1 MPSKTY
7 LFLSLLCHAAVVAL
21 WWFGPS
27 LPTIELAGLSLP
39 GQAPSQKQTVQV
51 RLKNDAEASSE
62 PRGNRATKQPQGV
75 PAPRLDGQMAAAES
89 QHRGSPNGAGL
100 SVVQLEP
107 TAPLQTQ
114 RKAGPDGRSGEEATA
129 SREPPP
135 PIRYAGAPQATK
147 TVDQPQLIAQPNG
160 VGQQGPPAI
169 LASARPGTTESP
181 RPSTEVLPVADGPR
195 RDDGLQAPAFNVY
208 LPPDDI
214 DLILLA
220 RQGILLVLCEQDQY
234 LVEGTL
240 RNPLRV
246 FPATSQ
252 QLRSFSERALQVPV
266 GSCQRVCERLRGD
279 FAVTDDRI
287 QRCRFHLLLSN
298 QVDYLVLSRQRA
310 AADRLRCSLEQLAA
324 TFGRFEFMDQQV
336 ADYQIQSVAL
346 KDGRRLPLVTAP
358 APAGDPKTRGG

>member
-1 MPSKTY
+1 MPSKIY
-7 LFLSLLCHAAVVAL
+7 LFISLLCHAAVVAM

-51 RLKNDAEASSE
+51 RLKNDVEASSE
-62 PRGNRATKQPQGV
+62 PGSSRAGKQPKSA
-75 PAPRLDGQMAAAES
+75 PALKLDGQTAAAKS
-89 QHRGSPNGAGL
+89 QQRSSANEDGL

-107 TAPLQTQ
+107 TAPLQAQ
-114 RKAGPDGRSGEEATA
+114 RKTGPDGPSGEDVIV

-135 PIRYAGAPQATK
+135 PIRYAGAFQATK
-147 TVDQPQLIAQPNG
+147 TVDQPQLIAQQNG
-160 VGQQGPPAI
+160 VGQQRSPAI
-169 LASARPGTTESP
+169 LASTSPSTTESP
-181 RPSTEVLPVADGPR
+181 RPSTEVLPAAADGLR

-214 DLILLA
+214 DLILMA
-220 RQGILLVLCEQDQY
+220 RQGILLVLCEQEQY

-252 QLRSFSERALQVPV
+252 RLRAFSERALQVPA

-324 TFGRFEFMDQQV
+324 TFGRFAFMDQQV

-346 KDGRRLPLVTAP
+346 KDGRRVALVSASAP
-358 APAGDPKTRGG
+358 TGDPKTR